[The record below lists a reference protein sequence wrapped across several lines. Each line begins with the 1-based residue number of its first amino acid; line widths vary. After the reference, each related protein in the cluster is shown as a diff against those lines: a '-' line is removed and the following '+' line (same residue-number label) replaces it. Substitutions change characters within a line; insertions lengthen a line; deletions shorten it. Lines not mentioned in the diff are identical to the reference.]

1 MTTPHPKYRLAVF
14 VSGSG
19 TLLESMLDHD
29 LAVSMAVADRECRGL
44 KVADQHGVDSVL
56 WDRTEYGWSEQAKWE
71 DKPMSGEYSDKR
83 RHYSTALASFLNDEG
98 ITLVAMAGFETVLSD
113 EFFNTFKG
121 LVLNSHPALL
131 PSFKGGHAVR
141 DALKFGAKVTGTTI
155 HVATASVDD
164 GTIIGQWAVE
174 ILPDDD
180 ESSLHERIKVVERK
194 QYFEILDRMQREGI
208 EAYLPDYQQPR

>member
-1 MTTPHPKYRLAVF
+1 MTTQHPKYRLAVF

-29 LAVSMAVADRECRGL
+29 LAVSLVVAEQDCRGL
-44 KVADQHGVDSVL
+44 KVAKSAGVETLL
-56 WDRTEYGWSEQAKWE
+56 WRREDFGWTEESRWQ
-71 DKPMSGEYSDKR
+71 DKPMRGEYSEMR
-83 RHYSTALASFLNDEG
+83 RKFSKSLAEHLNIQG
-98 ITLVAMAGFETVLSD
+98 INLIAMAGFETVLSD

-121 LVLNSHPALL
+121 LILNSHPALL

-174 ILPDDD
+174 ILPEDD
-180 ESSLHERIKVVERK
+180 EASLHERIKVVERK

-208 EAYLPDYQQPR
+208 EAYLPDYKQPS